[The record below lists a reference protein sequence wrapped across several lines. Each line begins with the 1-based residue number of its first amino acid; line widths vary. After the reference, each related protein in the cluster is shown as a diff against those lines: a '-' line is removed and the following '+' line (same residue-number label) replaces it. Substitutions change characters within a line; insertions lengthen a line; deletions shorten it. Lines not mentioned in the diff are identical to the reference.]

1 MKQLS
6 ENILDI
12 TMNSVRAGSP
22 LTEVSVT
29 EEANMLTLLI
39 KDTGCGM
46 TAEQVANVTDPF
58 FTTRKTRKVGLGL
71 PFLKMEAELTGGS
84 FSIESTVGV
93 GTEVKASF
101 DMSHIDSIPLGDMPE
116 TVMTIIGAAPDKDLI
131 FTHTSG
137 EKQISLD
144 TRDLRAQLEGVPL
157 DTPDVLIWVKEY
169 LEGAYAEEFG
179 N

>member
-12 TMNSVRAGSP
+12 TMNSIRAGSP

-29 EEANMLTLLI
+29 EEGSTLTLLI
-39 KDTGCGM
+39 KDCGCGM
-46 TAEQVANVTDPF
+46 SPEQVANVTDPF
-58 FTTRKTRKVGLGL
+58 YTTRKTRKVGLGL

-84 FSIESTVGV
+84 FSIKSTVGV

-137 EKQISLD
+137 NKHISLD

-169 LEGAYAEEFG
+169 LESAYAEEFG

>member
-29 EEANMLTLLI
+29 EEGSMLTILI
-39 KDTGCGM
+39 KDCGCGM
-46 TAEQVANVTDPF
+46 TPEQVANVTDPF

-71 PFLKMEAELTGGS
+71 PFLKMEAELTGGR
-84 FSIESTVGV
+84 FSINSTVGV

-101 DMSHIDSIPLGDMPE
+101 DMSHIDAIPLGDMPE

-137 EKQISLD
+137 DKQISLD

>member
-29 EEANMLTLLI
+29 EEGSILTLLI
-39 KDTGCGM
+39 KDSGCGM
-46 TAEQVANVTDPF
+46 TEEQAANVTDPF

-84 FSIESTVGV
+84 FSIKSAVGV

-101 DMSHIDSIPLGDMPE
+101 DMSHIDAIPLGDMAE
-116 TVMTIIGAAPDKDLI
+116 TVMTIIGASPETDLI
-131 FTHTSG
+131 FTHKSG

-144 TRDLRAQLEGVPL
+144 TRDLRAQLDGVPL
-157 DTPDVLIWVKEY
+157 DTPEVLLWVKEY
-169 LEGAYAEEFG
+169 LESAYAEEFG
-179 N
+179 S

>member
-12 TMNSVRAGSP
+12 TMNSVRTGSP

-29 EEANMLTLLI
+29 EEGSMLTILI
-39 KDTGCGM
+39 KDCGCGM
-46 TAEQVANVTDPF
+46 SPEQVANVTDPF

-84 FSIESTVGV
+84 FSIKSTVGV

-101 DMSHIDSIPLGDMPE
+101 DMSHIDAIPLGDMPE

-137 EKQISLD
+137 DKQISLD

>member
-29 EEANMLTLLI
+29 EEGNMLTLLI

-131 FTHTSG
+131 FTHKSG

>member
-12 TMNSVRAGSP
+12 TMNSIRAGSP

-29 EEANMLTLLI
+29 EEGSMLTLLI
-39 KDTGCGM
+39 RDRGCGM
-46 TAEQVANVTDPF
+46 TSEQVANVTDPF

-84 FSIESTVGV
+84 FSIQSTVGV

-101 DMSHIDSIPLGDMPE
+101 DMSHIDAIPLGDIPE

-137 EKQISLD
+137 NKQISLD
-144 TRDLRAQLEGVPL
+144 TRDLRAQLEDIPL
-157 DTPDVLIWVKEY
+157 DTPDVLIWIKEY
-169 LEGAYAEEFG
+169 LEASYAEDFG

>member
-12 TMNSVRAGSP
+12 TMNSIRAGSP

-29 EEANMLTLLI
+29 EEGSTLTLLI
-39 KDTGCGM
+39 KDCGCGM
-46 TAEQVANVTDPF
+46 SPEQVANVTDPF
-58 FTTRKTRKVGLGL
+58 YTTRKTRKVGLGL

-84 FSIESTVGV
+84 FSIKSTVGV

-137 EKQISLD
+137 NKQISLD

-169 LEGAYAEEFG
+169 LESAYAEEFG

>member
-29 EEANMLTLLI
+29 EEGNMLTLLI

>member
-29 EEANMLTLLI
+29 EEGNMLTLLI

-46 TAEQVANVTDPF
+46 TAEQVANV
-58 FTTRKTRKVGLGL
+58 GL
-71 PFLKMEAELTGGS
+71 PFHKTEAGLTGGS

-131 FTHTSG
+131 FTHKSG

>member
-29 EEANMLTLLI
+29 EEGSMLTLLI
-39 KDTGCGM
+39 KDCGCGM

-58 FTTRKTRKVGLGL
+58 FTTRTTRKVGLGL

-101 DMSHIDSIPLGDMPE
+101 DMSHIDAIPLGDIPE
-116 TVMTIIGAAPDKDLI
+116 TIMTIIGAAPDKDLI

-144 TRDLRAQLEGVPL
+144 TRDLRAQLDGVPL
-157 DTPDVLIWVKEY
+157 DTPDVLVWVKEY
-169 LEGAYAEEFG
+169 LESVYAEEFG

>member
-29 EEANMLTLLI
+29 EEGGMLTLII
-39 KDTGCGM
+39 KDRGCGM

-101 DMSHIDSIPLGDMPE
+101 DMSHIDAIPLGDMPE

-131 FTHTSG
+131 FTHKSG

-144 TRDLRAQLEGVPL
+144 TRDLRAQLDGVPL
-157 DTPDVLIWVKEY
+157 DTPDVLVWVKEY
-169 LEGAYAEEFG
+169 LESVYAEEFG

>member
-22 LTEVSVT
+22 LTDITVK
-29 EEANMLTLLI
+29 EEGSMLTLVI
-39 KDTGCGM
+39 NDRGCGM
-46 TAEQVANVTDPF
+46 TPEQVANVTDPF
-58 FTTRKTRKVGLGL
+58 FTTRTTRKVGLGL

-93 GTEVKASF
+93 GTCVTASF

-116 TVMTIIGAAPDKDLI
+116 TVMTIVGAAPDKDI
-131 FTHTSG
+131 VFTHVSG
-137 EKQISLD
+137 EKEVVLD
-144 TRDLRAQLEGVPL
+144 TRDIRAQLDGVPL
-157 DTPDVLIWVKEY
+157 DTPEVLLWIRDY
-169 LEGAYAEEFG
+169 LESCYAEVFG

>member
-29 EEANMLTLLI
+29 EEGSILTLLI
-39 KDTGCGM
+39 KDCGCGM
-46 TAEQVANVTDPF
+46 TEEQAANVTDPF

-84 FSIESTVGV
+84 FSIKSAVGV

-101 DMSHIDSIPLGDMPE
+101 DMSHIDAIPLGDMAE
-116 TVMTIIGAAPDKDLI
+116 TVMTIIAASPETDLI

-137 EKQISLD
+137 DKQITLD
-144 TRDLRAQLEGVPL
+144 TRDLRAQLDGVPL

-169 LEGAYAEEFG
+169 LESAYAEIFG